1 MNSRPHLTRIFKPS
15 IAAPVLLIAS
25 FLILF
30 SSSFAAPSN
39 ATQAKGSSAF
49 GSDRRNLI
57 AALRKAR
64 EITAGDIIV
73 HVSHTCNLLIGKDS
87 YPVVD
92 VRQLIP
98 EASSPHG
105 LNRVVILDRLLHI
118 QQTFRYIDQRPLF
131 CSQNKL
137 YLTRAL
143 SVNQVGFGGNV
154 LIFSTAE
161 GQPDYQTIDLNDAPS
176 NVNQATDSSE
186 FGSDRRN
193 LIAALTTAGVIRAG
207 DITVHVS
214 HTCNLR
220 IGKDSYPVA
229 DVRQLIPG
237 ASSPHGLNRV
247 VIFDHLLHIQQ
258 TFLYM
263 DGRLLFCSQN
273 KLYLT
278 RPLSVNQVG
287 DGGNVLI
294 FSSAKGQPD
303 YQTIDLNNI
312 RFYSIE

>member
-1 MNSRPHLTRIFKPS
+1 MKSCPHPTRIFKPS
-15 IAAPVLLIAS
+15 LAAPVLLIAS

-39 ATQAKGSSAF
+39 AKQAGDSSEF

-98 EASSPHG
+98 GASSPHG
-105 LNRVVILDRLLHI
+105 LNRVVIFDRLLHV
-118 QQTFRYIDQRPLF
+118 QQDFLYEDARPLF

-137 YLTRAL
+137 YLTISL
-143 SVNQVGFGGNV
+143 SVNQIGDGGNV
-154 LIFSTAE
+154 LIFSTTKE
-161 GQPDYQTIDLNDAPS
+161 QPDYQTIDPNDIRFHS
-176 NVNQATDSSE
+176 IEKDSSE

-193 LIAALTTAGVIRAG
+193 LIAALTTAGVIRAE
-207 DITVHVS
+207 DITVHLS

-237 ASSPHGLNRV
+237 ASSPRGLNRV
-247 VIFDHLLHIQQ
+247 VILDRLLHVQQ
-258 TFLYM
+258 SFVYE
-263 DGRLLFCSQN
+263 DERPLFCSQN
-273 KLYLT
+273 KLYLFA
-278 RPLSVNQVG
+278 PLSVNHVG

-294 FSSAKGQPD
+294 FSTANGQPN
-303 YQTIDLNNI
+303 YQTIDPNNI
-312 RFYSIE
+312 RVHSIQ